1 MWVHFLPPHDPYA
14 APKPWLGRFGP
25 SAVAATAASSHPR
38 FLFEAVLDPPSRISA
53 LEARYDESI
62 SYVDRYVGQLLMTVR
77 ATLGPNTAI
86 MLTADHGES
95 FSHDYG
101 GHGGVM
107 LYEELLHIPLILR
120 LPGESTA
127 SERRV
132 DLTDQTDLAPTI
144 AAIAHVTPSPSWSG
158 VSLLELSSRS
168 AGRTIFSMSFEQN
181 ESGGRLSTGSVAA
194 LSENWKLVRFIGT
207 PRYPKMP
214 RLETQLF
221 DLASDPR
228 EHQNLA
234 ATHPDLVATLS
245 TQIDEQLE
253 RYGGP
258 VGE

>member
-1 MWVHFLPPHDPYA
+1 
-14 APKPWLGRFGP
+14 
-25 SAVAATAASSHPR
+25 
-38 FLFEAVLDPPSRISA
+38 
-53 LEARYDESI
+53 
-62 SYVDRYVGQLLMTVR
+62 
-77 ATLGPNTAI
+77 

-120 LPGESTA
+120 LPGESTT

-132 DLTDQTDLAPTI
+132 ELSDQTDLAPTI
-144 AAIAHVTPSPSWSG
+144 AAIAHVTPSPNWSG
-158 VSLLELSSRS
+158 ASLLGRPSRE
-168 AGRTIFSMSFEQN
+168 RTIFAMSFEQN
-181 ESGGRLSTGSVAA
+181 ESRGRLSTGSVAV
-194 LSENWKLVRFIGT
+194 LSDNWKLVRFIGT
-207 PRYPKMP
+207 PKYPKMP

-228 EHQNLA
+228 EQHNLA
-234 ATHPDLVATLS
+234 ATHPDLVADLS